1 MKHSLRGSRDFQQVY
16 KRGRRY
22 EGLLITAFAL
32 PNKFAYHRLGI
43 TASKKAIGKAIERNR
58 AKRLLRETFRLAAP
72 PLGNLQRKYDWVLN
86 GRRRLLSS
94 KVTSSLAEF
103 ERIIGTLAGDETVSE

>member
-1 MKHSLRGSRDFQQVY
+1 MKYSLRGSRDFQQVY

-22 EGLLITAFAL
+22 EGSLITVFAL

-43 TASKKAIGKAIERNR
+43 TASKKALGNAIERNR
-58 AKRLLRETFRLAAP
+58 AKRVLRETFWLAAP
-72 PLGNLQRKYDWVLN
+72 PLGNLKRKYDWVLN

-94 KVTSSLAEF
+94 KMAKSLAEF
-103 ERIIGTLAGDETVSE
+103 ERIIGTVADDETVSE